1 MLLLTD
7 RRPLAIGALFV
18 AELVALALSYQ
29 LLAQFECR
37 GTNAF
42 ELCRFLR
49 SMVVRALAVFAAMV
63 VLVWAR
69 PEPFAR
75 FLARAR
81 ASAGPSA
88 AMVLHVAG
96 IALLMAPLAVFG
108 GEGLTASFGTAAALW
123 IAGGLAAASGGL
135 LWLAPAAA
143 WRSLLRD
150 TGALLPVVVAGAA
163 LVPDI
168 ADLVQP
174 LWHLQAI
181 TTVTFAAV
189 VQLLELVS
197 GGTYADPASYVIGVR
212 AFVVVVSQQ
221 CSGVEGFALV
231 TVFCALY
238 AFLFRD
244 TIRPLRLL
252 LVVWPVALA
261 LSWVLNIVR
270 IAALILIGAHVSP
283 DLAVNGFHS
292 YAGWMFFTLLA
303 LGILYAVQA
312 IAWFHHDG
320 PARSTDGL
328 ALRDDPVAMQ
338 ILPFVAFMVGS
349 VLAGALAVH
358 PDLAYPVK
366 VAAMGAAV
374 LVFLPAYRRLPWS
387 VDPVAVAV
395 GLAVG
400 AGWLWLDPGDPAAPA
415 LSAGLAAV
423 PAALLA
429 GWIALRLIGT
439 VVLVPLIEEMFFRGY
454 LLTRLDRGGP
464 MLRIVAIAVSSALF
478 AALHGRW
485 IEAGLAGVAF
495 ALVMLRRGRV
505 TDAVV
510 SHAVANAVVALGA
523 VLAGDWTRI

>member
-1 MLLLTD
+1 MFLLTD

-18 AELVALALSYQ
+18 AELAVLALSYQ

-75 FLARAR
+75 FLAGAR
-81 ASAGPSA
+81 ASAGPHA
-88 AMVLHVAG
+88 AMLLHLAG

-108 GEGLTASFGTAAALW
+108 GDGLTATFGTAAVLW
-123 IAGGLAAASGGL
+123 IAGGLAAAVGGL
-135 LWLAPAAA
+135 LWLAPLAE

-150 TGALLPVVVAGAA
+150 TGALLPVVALAA
-163 LVPDI
+163 LIPDM

-189 VQLLELVS
+189 VQLLDLVS
-197 GGTYADPASYVIGVR
+197 DGTYADPASYVIGVR

-312 IAWFHHDG
+312 IAWFHRDG
-320 PARSTDGL
+320 PARSADGP
-328 ALRDDPVAMQ
+328 ALRDDPVAVQ

-429 GWIALRLIGT
+429 GWIALRVIGT

-454 LLTRLDRGGP
+454 VLTRIDRGGL

-510 SHAVANAVVALGA
+510 SHAAANAVVALGA
-523 VLAGDWTRI
+523 ALAGDWTRI